1 MKVAVIG
8 GTGVLGK
15 PLAAELAARGDE
27 VRALSRKPPSK
38 LPEGVTHRSVDLT
51 QDNSGLDEALAGV
64 EVVVD
69 ASNSMSMRNA
79 GPVLVDGTE
88 RLLAAGAKAG
98 IRHHVGISIVGCDR
112 VPTPY
117 YKVKVEQ
124 EKAIAA
130 GEVPWSL
137 LRATQFHSLLAWA
150 FGQAGK
156 ARLMP
161 TGSARLQPI
170 EPGVVAARLADVAHA
185 EPGGRLADIA
195 GPEVLTL
202 TELARTWRRA
212 GGRWMLPL
220 PVPMIGKVGRP
231 LREGAL
237 CNPNAAAGG
246 PTFEE
251 WLSRG

>member
-1 MKVAVIG
+1 MKVAVVG

-15 PLAAELAARGDE
+15 PLVAELAARGDE
-27 VRALSRKPPSK
+27 VRALSRTAPAK
-38 LPEGVTHRSVDLT
+38 LPEGATHHRVDLT
-51 QDNSGLDEALAGV
+51 SGEGLDEALAGV

-69 ASNSMSMRNA
+69 ASNESPRNA

-88 RLLAAGAKAG
+88 RLLAAGVQAG
-98 IRHHVGISIVGCDR
+98 VRHHVGISIVGCDR
-112 VPTPY
+112 VPTSY

-150 FGQAGK
+150 LGQAGK

-161 TGSARLQPI
+161 TGSARLQPV
-170 EPGVVAARLADVAHA
+170 EPGVVAARLAAIAHA
-185 EPGGRLADIA
+185 EPAGRLEDIA

-212 GGRWMLPL
+212 DGRMMLPL
-220 PVPMIGKVGRP
+220 PIPMIGKVGRP

-237 CNPNAAAGG
+237 CDPGAAAGG
-246 PTFEE
+246 ATFEQ
-251 WLSRG
+251 WLADG